1 MTFVIRDEDH
11 TLANSLRWM
20 LMKNPA
26 VTFCGYSIPHPSE
39 AKVNIRVQ
47 TDGSITAVDAFDKGL
62 CDLIDLTEHV
72 KTTFVSKIE
81 KLDYEVPDTMAITW

>member
-1 MTFVIRDEDH
+1 
-11 TLANSLRWM
+11 

-81 KLDYEVPDTMAITW
+81 KLDYEVPD